1 MAITRKPKLPNY
13 SNDIDVIINKGGS
26 VSGES
31 NIKRKDYKN
40 SMTLRL
46 PHFLL
51 DQINEILSEKL
62 IPTPRHTWILEAILE
77 KIEREQAK
85 LSIEKQQNAN
95 LLGV

>member
-1 MAITRKPKLPNY
+1 MTITRKPKLTNHK
-13 SNDIDVIINKGGS
+13 DKIDVIIDKGGS
-26 VSGES
+26 VSGETKI
-31 NIKRKDYKN
+31 NCKGYKN

-77 KIEREQAK
+77 KVQRERGKTRA
-85 LSIEKQQNAN
+85 
-95 LLGV
+95 